1 MVDNV
6 VTYSFSQFKDGTL
19 GFWAGGQAG
28 WFEVRTPA
36 REYRPIFKEMTEATS
51 MFYFVADKF
60 RNCRK
65 SFTNASAKACED
77 YLRSW
82 FNEVG
87 RRSYYIH
94 IYD

>member
-28 WFEVRTPA
+28 WFEVKTPA

-60 RNCRK
+60 KNCRK
-65 SFTNASAKACED
+65 NFTNASAKACED

-82 FNEVG
+82 FNDVG
-87 RRSYYIH
+87 RKSYYIH